1 MNKKLAE
8 WAGLK
13 VWVIP
18 QTEDE
23 VICVHP
29 DDPDSC
35 LTVNFTASLDDCFR
49 WLMPKI
55 YAYVLQSFS
64 KGHHLHHAS
73 VALPYTNIQDIQ
85 TFEANVERNKN
96 PALALCR
103 AIEQII
109 DKEKAN

>member
-1 MNKKLAE
+1 MAE

-13 VWVIP
+13 VWVMP

-35 LTVNFTASLDDCFR
+35 LAVDFTASLDDCFR

-55 YAYVLQSFS
+55 Y
-64 KGHHLHHAS
+64 
-73 VALPYTNIQDIQ
+73 
-85 TFEANVERNKN
+85 ANVERNKN